1 MELNE
6 DKTSKEKLII
16 KKEFFIRQTD
26 GQITNYYEVLKKI
39 GEGASAK
46 VYKVKEKSSG
56 EIRAMKEVEKSKLP
70 DVKYFE
76 TEIKILSLLDHPNIV
91 RLFEVFEDSKNFYLI
106 MELCSGGNLVS
117 RMKKNRYREKAAAA
131 LMEQIV
137 SAVAY
142 CHEKGICHR
151 DLKPQNVLFC
161 DESPNSPVKVVDFGI
176 SKIFDPSLTNL
187 QNEKQGENKLKKMD
201 SQMGTLYFISPE
213 ILKGSYSE
221 KCDIWSLGIILYYLL
236 CGYPPFKGGNDNIL
250 MQEILE
256 SKIKFPKEE
265 WKNISESAKDLIS
278 KMLCPEKKR
287 ISAFEVLNHKW
298 FKTKLKKKLEKKITF
313 DFDKLSTY
321 KNFNILKKSILLF
334 LASRL
339 NIEESN
345 AITEIFKKID
355 ECKTGTIDFDDF
367 KNFVINNQ
375 NQEIIGGENDE
386 EIRKKF
392 LEIDVDRNNKIDFT
406 EFLAANMDKA
416 IYKDK
421 EKLRI
426 AFDLFDT
433 DKNGIISK
441 DDIINILKMENL
453 YDAKKLVSDLIEP
466 NDINKDGK
474 IDFDEFCKLME

>member
-1 MELNE
+1 
-6 DKTSKEKLII
+6 
-16 KKEFFIRQTD
+16 
-26 GQITNYYEVLKKI
+26 
-39 GEGASAK
+39 
-46 VYKVKEKSSG
+46 
-56 EIRAMKEVEKSKLP
+56 
-70 DVKYFE
+70 
-76 TEIKILSLLDHPNIV
+76 
-91 RLFEVFEDSKNFYLI
+91 
-106 MELCSGGNLVS
+106 
-117 RMKKNRYREKAAAA
+117 
-131 LMEQIV
+131 
-137 SAVAY
+137 
-142 CHEKGICHR
+142 
-151 DLKPQNVLFC
+151 
-161 DESPNSPVKVVDFGI
+161 VVDFGI

-213 ILKGSYSE
+213 ILKGSYNE

-441 DDIINILKMENL
+441 DDIINILKIENL

>member
-106 MELCSGGNLVS
+106 MELCTGGNLVS

-142 CHEKGICHR
+142 CHEQGLCHR

-161 DESPNSPVKVVDFGI
+161 DESPYSPVKVVDFGI

-278 KMLCPEKKR
+278 KMLCPEKKEFR
-287 ISAFEVLNHKW
+287 PS
-298 FKTKLKKKLEKKITF
+298 
-313 DFDKLSTY
+313 
-321 KNFNILKKSILLF
+321 
-334 LASRL
+334 
-339 NIEESN
+339 
-345 AITEIFKKID
+345 
-355 ECKTGTIDFDDF
+355 
-367 KNFVINNQ
+367 
-375 NQEIIGGENDE
+375 
-386 EIRKKF
+386 KF
-392 LEIDVDRNNKIDFT
+392 
-406 EFLAANMDKA
+406 
-416 IYKDK
+416 
-421 EKLRI
+421 
-426 AFDLFDT
+426 
-433 DKNGIISK
+433 
-441 DDIINILKMENL
+441 
-453 YDAKKLVSDLIEP
+453 
-466 NDINKDGK
+466 
-474 IDFDEFCKLME
+474 